1 MINNLL
7 IGQWTVDKYRFFEL
21 KDIYSSNWIYRNYQT
36 SLIRDGDVNPPAK
49 LYLQVLISQ

>member
-21 KDIYSSNWIYRNYQT
+21 KDIYIHRIGYWTSIYAINKFSWKHADIGFR
-36 SLIRDGDVNPPAK
+36 
-49 LYLQVLISQ
+49 